1 MEGVGARLG
10 RSSTRY
16 GPATV
21 FSGPVRKWKKMWV
34 PLSNPNSAAAAAA
47 AAATA
52 AAAANG
58 GTATNNNHS
67 HLVLY
72 KWTPISSRGNGS
84 AAAPAATGKDAS
96 AAAQPEEPPRRKFRY
111 VPVSVIEEQKQE
123 AAVKLEEENKP
134 SDADPS
140 AQAVQSDQSDGKP
153 DMNDASMEEAQAINK
168 DEAPAEDNKGTDLNL
183 SLGLNAPDG
192 DGESNPKLA
201 EQGDSTGQPERV
213 NSGEDVEMK
222 SGTNSETDNKLK
234 RKAVTPDLEMRV

>member
-34 PLSNPNSAAAAAA
+34 PLSNPNSNASSN
-47 AAATA
+47 
-52 AAAANG
+52 AAANG
-58 GTATNNNHS
+58 GTATTNNHS
-67 HLVLY
+67 HLLLY
-72 KWTPISSRGNGS
+72 KWTPISSRGNGG
-84 AAAPAATGKDAS
+84 AAAPAAPGKDAS
-96 AAAQPEEPPRRKFRY
+96 AAAPAGQPEEPPRRKFRY
-111 VPVSVIEEQKQE
+111 VPISVIEEQKQE
-123 AAVKLEEENKP
+123 AAVNSEEENKP

-140 AQAVQSDQSDGKP
+140 AQPVQADLSDGKP
-153 DMNDASMEEAQAINK
+153 DMNDVSMEEAQATKK
-168 DEAPAEDNKGTDLNL
+168 DEALAEDSKGTDLNL

-192 DGESNPKLA
+192 DGESDPKLA
-201 EQGDSTGQPERV
+201 VQGDSTGQLERV